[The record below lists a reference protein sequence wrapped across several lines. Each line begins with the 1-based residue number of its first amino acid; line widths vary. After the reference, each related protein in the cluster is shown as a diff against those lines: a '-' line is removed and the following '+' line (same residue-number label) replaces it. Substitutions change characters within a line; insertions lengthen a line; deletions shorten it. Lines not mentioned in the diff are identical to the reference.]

1 MNISILQ
8 GNNAELSR
16 QLVDLSN
23 TNVDLNNT
31 NDNLSRQLADLS
43 RQLATAVSVQMTC
56 KLASLFPD

>member
-23 TNVDLNNT
+23 TNVDL
-31 NDNLSRQLADLS
+31 S